1 MSINNYSIVLRSS
14 EQVIY
19 ERRVP
24 RLPPLILTS
33 PFQFNVKG
41 GIIDIIVYVVYI
53 SDLSCLRDIR
63 LIFLKGSKSL
73 IFISHDMSLL
83 G

>member
-19 ERRVP
+19 ERKVL

-33 PFQFNVKG
+33 PFQINVKG
-41 GIIDIIVYVVYI
+41 GIIDIIVYIVYI

-63 LIFLKGSKSL
+63 LIFLKVFKV
-73 IFISHDMSLL
+73 
-83 G
+83 